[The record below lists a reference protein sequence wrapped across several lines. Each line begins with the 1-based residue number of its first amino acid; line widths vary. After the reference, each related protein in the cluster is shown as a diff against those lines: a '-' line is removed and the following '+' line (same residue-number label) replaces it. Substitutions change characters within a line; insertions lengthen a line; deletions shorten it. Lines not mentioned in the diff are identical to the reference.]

1 MSKNIKTQEAKLDLI
16 TKFLD
21 YANCADA
28 SYAMLQYVF
37 KGIIKY
43 KNDNGNE
50 LEKKVDTQRL
60 GDKHN
65 NQNSTYARAIQA
77 RFEQNKIVKI
87 EPKYCISLINTC
99 FDSKEITLDN
109 DISRVGLNDALSKR
123 TIDFVNRFKLLKHQ
137 PNTTSGFS
145 ATLFEDTKDN
155 NQKIIVIRGTE
166 PTSNFSVDILD
177 ADVDLALGKVP
188 YNQYLDMIKFY
199 SECVKE
205 FPNIIKD
212 KGLVIV
218 GHSLGGALAQLLTL
232 SLASVNSSANVKE
245 IYTFNSPGAKEL
257 KALNLNQIY
266 RIDGKIINSDNKE
279 QALFYQIRSYKY
291 QKSIEINLIGYDSN
305 LFQNI
310 KSYFHNKTN
319 LKEHYIFIKTN
330 IIYSKSTN
338 YFYDIFEV
346 DEVFINCVN
355 QLLTN
360 LNIKNILATSDNT
373 YHIETD
379 TDSDASNTKEV
390 IQDLGVDIDGKHY
403 IVNLGD
409 RFWDSHFLEPTI
421 IELNYILNLM
431 KNKEIDNLLEY
442 NINKDEELWTFIKYH
457 NNVLATARTR
467 YDDRILSY
475 FSIPKLSNDFSN
487 SLEYLQIHYLPK
499 EPKKPLFAANIQG
512 FSSTQLQALEEYKIK
527 KAKYDEKLKWY
538 ELYKVKYEREQQI
551 FNQKFKEYFSEI
563 IFYQNRLYS
572 HKKTQ
577 EKIILNAI
585 IQQINQKD
593 ITYFNL
599 YSVIEFLKENKAYY
613 KYIDLNEIQDLI
625 LNDLDNKLGYFYC
638 LYVCIN
644 LIVLREDKN
653 TYFTQATAINNLG
666 YNSTFTK
673 IFILDKEKLND
684 TYLDARKRLYK
695 SINTLKEKRNEKIK
709 DIQDYLNKEISLQDN
724 LNNQSFNTKENDVN
738 LILNEV
744 FNIEQFYDKNTNTIV
759 LKTNNIKIIFLDKVN
774 LQDLQDNSNNT
785 SFISMSNLIHIYD
798 NHCDIFAKDRS
809 VLDIKDI
816 EEKYQIDFKSL
827 DIKIFLN
834 STLLTGSNELPNNPF
849 YFGELDQ
856 DNTIKQDTPSYYFSP
871 KDESSGLGRLSI
883 FYKNDELCLLNYS
896 IIENSLNIKLECL
909 SKQSLEYKDLISNTL
924 KEQKT
929 TQVDKKQAIAKLH
942 ALLENQNLECIHGG
956 KVILKSNKGKT
967 FKDDGVPIMLESDL
981 LNSSIVACPNT
992 IAGVSVPCTKV
1003 VNVKGS
1009 LSQKKV
1015 NNEYVI
1021 LQELISACKTDKG
1034 FALKVSFTPTKF
1046 KFDHSFDPKEGL
1058 GEQSKNQIELKE
1070 PIIRL
1075 HYKSDRFQKDNLP
1088 IYNLLINNE
1097 KKEQNK
1103 ALNEFNI
1110 DLKDIEDIN
1119 ILNQF
1124 KQDFSKDY
1132 EFKEL
1137 NLSFD
1142 TNLIKLY
1149 FIIPKNIA
1157 KVYKSAYKE
1166 FENKD
1171 LGVGYFTQLHEYD
1184 KIIKNALEDNKE
1196 LNEYHFSFLAPA
1208 KMQNLKL
1215 QIAQGLDEILE
1226 DEDRKQELY
1235 VCKFVVVNGVSENNA
1250 QEIIPD
1256 NVIRIQTQDGSG
1268 EFIEIVFPS
1277 QLELNDKPLEDVSY
1291 TFVPALRGIKQFFKD
1306 TEYLKPRTLTKD
1318 EVLQIVDKLPKNVR
1332 DKRRRIVEN
1341 KEELDKLW
1349 KKLTKNSE
1357 EFENKVDKK
1366 YGQPIYMRKLDDQTI
1381 IQYKKTSKSG
1391 GETIEINSNK
1401 PRGNLKTIHIEN
1413 GIKNEI

>member
-1 MSKNIKTQEAKLDLI
+1 MDRELFI
-16 TKFLD
+16 TRLAFI
-21 YANCADA
+21 N
-28 SYAMLQYVF
+28 
-37 KGIIKY
+37 
-43 KNDNGNE
+43 ND
-50 LEKKVDTQRL
+50 
-60 GDKHN
+60 
-65 NQNSTYARAIQA
+65 
-77 RFEQNKIVKI
+77 
-87 EPKYCISLINTC
+87 
-99 FDSKEITLDN
+99 EID
-109 DISRVGLNDALSKR
+109 
-123 TIDFVNRFKLLKHQ
+123 TIDK
-137 PNTTSGFS
+137 
-145 ATLFEDTKDN
+145 
-155 NQKIIVIRGTE
+155 
-166 PTSNFSVDILD
+166 
-177 ADVDLALGKVP
+177 
-188 YNQYLDMIKFY
+188 
-199 SECVKE
+199 
-205 FPNIIKD
+205 
-212 KGLVIV
+212 
-218 GHSLGGALAQLLTL
+218 
-232 SLASVNSSANVKE
+232 NSSIA
-245 IYTFNSPGAKEL
+245 YL
-257 KALNLNQIY
+257 KALYQCENSIAINYNQ
-266 RIDGKIINSDNKE
+266 
-279 QALFYQIRSYKY
+279 
-291 QKSIEINLIGYDSN
+291 
-305 LFQNI
+305 
-310 KSYFHNKTN
+310 
-319 LKEHYIFIKTN
+319 
-330 IIYSKSTN
+330 
-338 YFYDIFEV
+338 
-346 DEVFINCVN
+346 
-355 QLLTN
+355 
-360 LNIKNILATSDNT
+360 
-373 YHIETD
+373 
-379 TDSDASNTKEV
+379 
-390 IQDLGVDIDGKHY
+390 
-403 IVNLGD
+403 
-409 RFWDSHFLEPTI
+409 
-421 IELNYILNLM
+421 
-431 KNKEIDNLLEY
+431 
-442 NINKDEELWTFIKYH
+442 EEL
-457 NNVLATARTR
+457 
-467 YDDRILSY
+467 
-475 FSIPKLSNDFSN
+475 
-487 SLEYLQIHYLPK
+487 
-499 EPKKPLFAANIQG
+499 
-512 FSSTQLQALEEYKIK
+512 
-527 KAKYDEKLKWY
+527 
-538 ELYKVKYEREQQI
+538 
-551 FNQKFKEYFSEI
+551 
-563 IFYQNRLYS
+563 
-572 HKKTQ
+572 
-577 EKIILNAI
+577 
-585 IQQINQKD
+585 
-593 ITYFNL
+593 
-599 YSVIEFLKENKAYY
+599 
-613 KYIDLNEIQDLI
+613 
-625 LNDLDNKLGYFYC
+625 
-638 LYVCIN
+638 
-644 LIVLREDKN
+644 
-653 TYFTQATAINNLG
+653 FTQATAINNLG

-673 IFILDKEKLND
+673 IFILDKENLND

-774 LQDLQDNSNNT
+774 LQDNSNNT

-1097 KKEQNK
+1097 KKEQDK

-1110 DLKDIEDIN
+1110 DLKDLKDIEDIN

-1250 QEIIPD
+1250 QEKITHLS
-1256 NVIRIQTQDGSG
+1256 NDGQNLLKN
-1268 EFIEIVFPS
+1268 IE
-1277 QLELNDKPLEDVSY
+1277 K
-1291 TFVPALRGIKQFFKD
+1291 LR
-1306 TEYLKPRTLTKD
+1306 LKPYNDQNGKEITSYVKGATIGYGHLIGQNEWDLYKNGITLQ
-1318 EVLQIVDKLPKNVR
+1318 EADKLFKSDLLPF
-1332 DKRRRIVEN
+1332 EN
-1341 KEELDKLW
+1341 AV
-1349 KKLTKNSE
+1349 KNSINSSLAQN
-1357 EFENKVDKK
+1357 EFDALVILCFNIGIDNFKNSSVAKIINGEKTGYKTLKEAWMAWNKSQNKVMQGLINRRNAE
-1366 YGQPIYMRKLDDQTI
+1366 YKLY
-1381 IQYKKTSKSG
+1381 IQG
-1391 GETIEINSNK
+1391 GYEK
-1401 PRGNLKTIHIEN
+1401 W
-1413 GIKNEI
+1413 

>member
-1 MSKNIKTQEAKLDLI
+1 MIGKD
-16 TKFLD
+16 FL
-21 YANCADA
+21 
-28 SYAMLQYVF
+28 
-37 KGIIKY
+37 
-43 KNDNGNE
+43 
-50 LEKKVDTQRL
+50 
-60 GDKHN
+60 
-65 NQNSTYARAIQA
+65 
-77 RFEQNKIVKI
+77 
-87 EPKYCISLINTC
+87 
-99 FDSKEITLDN
+99 
-109 DISRVGLNDALSKR
+109 
-123 TIDFVNRFKLLKHQ
+123 
-137 PNTTSGFS
+137 
-145 ATLFEDTKDN
+145 
-155 NQKIIVIRGTE
+155 
-166 PTSNFSVDILD
+166 
-177 ADVDLALGKVP
+177 
-188 YNQYLDMIKFY
+188 Y
-199 SECVKE
+199 S
-205 FPNIIKD
+205 IHKD
-212 KGLVIV
+212 K
-218 GHSLGGALAQLLTL
+218 
-232 SLASVNSSANVKE
+232 
-245 IYTFNSPGAKEL
+245 
-257 KALNLNQIY
+257 
-266 RIDGKIINSDNKE
+266 
-279 QALFYQIRSYKY
+279 
-291 QKSIEINLIGYDSN
+291 KSIYLFCENKSIIDCQSIYD
-305 LFQNI
+305 
-310 KSYFHNKTN
+310 
-319 LKEHYIFIKTN
+319 
-330 IIYSKSTN
+330 
-338 YFYDIFEV
+338 
-346 DEVFINCVN
+346 
-355 QLLTN
+355 
-360 LNIKNILATSDNT
+360 
-373 YHIETD
+373 
-379 TDSDASNTKEV
+379 
-390 IQDLGVDIDGKHY
+390 
-403 IVNLGD
+403 
-409 RFWDSHFLEPTI
+409 
-421 IELNYILNLM
+421 
-431 KNKEIDNLLEY
+431 
-442 NINKDEELWTFIKYH
+442 
-457 NNVLATARTR
+457 
-467 YDDRILSY
+467 
-475 FSIPKLSNDFSN
+475 
-487 SLEYLQIHYLPK
+487 
-499 EPKKPLFAANIQG
+499 
-512 FSSTQLQALEEYKIK
+512 
-527 KAKYDEKLKWY
+527 
-538 ELYKVKYEREQQI
+538 ELYKLEATTDFTFEELQ
-551 FNQKFKEYFSEI
+551 N
-563 IFYQNRLYS
+563 YQ
-572 HKKTQ
+572 
-577 EKIILNAI
+577 
-585 IQQINQKD
+585 
-593 ITYFNL
+593 
-599 YSVIEFLKENKAYY
+599 AY
-613 KYIDLNEIQDLI
+613 
-625 LNDLDNKLGYFYC
+625 
-638 LYVCIN
+638 
-644 LIVLREDKN
+644 
-653 TYFTQATAINNLG
+653 
-666 YNSTFTK
+666 
-673 IFILDKEKLND
+673 
-684 TYLDARKRLYK
+684 
-695 SINTLKEKRNEKIK
+695 
-709 DIQDYLNKEISLQDN
+709 
-724 LNNQSFNTKENDVN
+724 
-738 LILNEV
+738 
-744 FNIEQFYDKNTNTIV
+744 
-759 LKTNNIKIIFLDKVN
+759 
-774 LQDLQDNSNNT
+774 
-785 SFISMSNLIHIYD
+785 
-798 NHCDIFAKDRS
+798 
-809 VLDIKDI
+809 
-816 EEKYQIDFKSL
+816 
-827 DIKIFLN
+827 IFLN

-896 IIENSLNIKLECL
+896 ILENSLNIKLECL

-1166 FENKD
+1166 FKNKD
-1171 LGVGYFTQLHEYD
+1171 LGAGYFTQLHEYD

-1196 LNEYHFSFLAPA
+1196 LNEYHFSFLTPA

-1235 VCKFVVVNGVSENNA
+1235 VCKFVVVNGVSENNT

-1291 TFVPALRGIKQFFKD
+1291 TFVPALKFFKD

>member
-1 MSKNIKTQEAKLDLI
+1 MIGRD
-16 TKFLD
+16 FL
-21 YANCADA
+21 
-28 SYAMLQYVF
+28 
-37 KGIIKY
+37 
-43 KNDNGNE
+43 
-50 LEKKVDTQRL
+50 
-60 GDKHN
+60 
-65 NQNSTYARAIQA
+65 
-77 RFEQNKIVKI
+77 
-87 EPKYCISLINTC
+87 
-99 FDSKEITLDN
+99 
-109 DISRVGLNDALSKR
+109 
-123 TIDFVNRFKLLKHQ
+123 
-137 PNTTSGFS
+137 
-145 ATLFEDTKDN
+145 
-155 NQKIIVIRGTE
+155 
-166 PTSNFSVDILD
+166 
-177 ADVDLALGKVP
+177 
-188 YNQYLDMIKFY
+188 Y
-199 SECVKE
+199 S
-205 FPNIIKD
+205 IHKD
-212 KGLVIV
+212 K
-218 GHSLGGALAQLLTL
+218 
-232 SLASVNSSANVKE
+232 
-245 IYTFNSPGAKEL
+245 
-257 KALNLNQIY
+257 
-266 RIDGKIINSDNKE
+266 
-279 QALFYQIRSYKY
+279 
-291 QKSIEINLIGYDSN
+291 KSIYLFCENKSIIDCQSIYD
-305 LFQNI
+305 
-310 KSYFHNKTN
+310 
-319 LKEHYIFIKTN
+319 
-330 IIYSKSTN
+330 
-338 YFYDIFEV
+338 
-346 DEVFINCVN
+346 
-355 QLLTN
+355 
-360 LNIKNILATSDNT
+360 
-373 YHIETD
+373 
-379 TDSDASNTKEV
+379 
-390 IQDLGVDIDGKHY
+390 
-403 IVNLGD
+403 
-409 RFWDSHFLEPTI
+409 
-421 IELNYILNLM
+421 
-431 KNKEIDNLLEY
+431 
-442 NINKDEELWTFIKYH
+442 
-457 NNVLATARTR
+457 
-467 YDDRILSY
+467 
-475 FSIPKLSNDFSN
+475 
-487 SLEYLQIHYLPK
+487 
-499 EPKKPLFAANIQG
+499 
-512 FSSTQLQALEEYKIK
+512 
-527 KAKYDEKLKWY
+527 
-538 ELYKVKYEREQQI
+538 ELYKLEATTDFTFEELQ
-551 FNQKFKEYFSEI
+551 N
-563 IFYQNRLYS
+563 YQ
-572 HKKTQ
+572 
-577 EKIILNAI
+577 
-585 IQQINQKD
+585 
-593 ITYFNL
+593 
-599 YSVIEFLKENKAYY
+599 AY
-613 KYIDLNEIQDLI
+613 
-625 LNDLDNKLGYFYC
+625 
-638 LYVCIN
+638 
-644 LIVLREDKN
+644 
-653 TYFTQATAINNLG
+653 
-666 YNSTFTK
+666 
-673 IFILDKEKLND
+673 
-684 TYLDARKRLYK
+684 
-695 SINTLKEKRNEKIK
+695 
-709 DIQDYLNKEISLQDN
+709 
-724 LNNQSFNTKENDVN
+724 
-738 LILNEV
+738 
-744 FNIEQFYDKNTNTIV
+744 
-759 LKTNNIKIIFLDKVN
+759 
-774 LQDLQDNSNNT
+774 
-785 SFISMSNLIHIYD
+785 
-798 NHCDIFAKDRS
+798 
-809 VLDIKDI
+809 
-816 EEKYQIDFKSL
+816 
-827 DIKIFLN
+827 IFLN
-834 STLLTGSNELPNNPF
+834 STILTGSNELPNNPF

-871 KDESSGLGRLSI
+871 KDESSGKGRLSI

-1021 LQELISACKTDKG
+1021 LQELILACKTDKG
-1034 FALKVSFTPTKF
+1034 FALKISFTPTKF

-1110 DLKDIEDIN
+1110 DLKDLKDIEDIN

-1166 FENKD
+1166 FKNKD
-1171 LGVGYFTQLHEYD
+1171 LGAGYFTQLHEYD

-1235 VCKFVVVNGVSENNA
+1235 VCKFVVVNGVSENNT

-1291 TFVPALRGIKQFFKD
+1291 TFVPALKFFKD

>member
-1 MSKNIKTQEAKLDLI
+1 MIGKD
-16 TKFLD
+16 FL
-21 YANCADA
+21 
-28 SYAMLQYVF
+28 
-37 KGIIKY
+37 
-43 KNDNGNE
+43 
-50 LEKKVDTQRL
+50 
-60 GDKHN
+60 
-65 NQNSTYARAIQA
+65 
-77 RFEQNKIVKI
+77 
-87 EPKYCISLINTC
+87 
-99 FDSKEITLDN
+99 
-109 DISRVGLNDALSKR
+109 
-123 TIDFVNRFKLLKHQ
+123 
-137 PNTTSGFS
+137 
-145 ATLFEDTKDN
+145 
-155 NQKIIVIRGTE
+155 
-166 PTSNFSVDILD
+166 
-177 ADVDLALGKVP
+177 
-188 YNQYLDMIKFY
+188 Y
-199 SECVKE
+199 S
-205 FPNIIKD
+205 IHKD
-212 KGLVIV
+212 K
-218 GHSLGGALAQLLTL
+218 
-232 SLASVNSSANVKE
+232 
-245 IYTFNSPGAKEL
+245 
-257 KALNLNQIY
+257 
-266 RIDGKIINSDNKE
+266 
-279 QALFYQIRSYKY
+279 
-291 QKSIEINLIGYDSN
+291 KSIYLFCENKSIIDCQSIYD
-305 LFQNI
+305 
-310 KSYFHNKTN
+310 
-319 LKEHYIFIKTN
+319 
-330 IIYSKSTN
+330 
-338 YFYDIFEV
+338 
-346 DEVFINCVN
+346 
-355 QLLTN
+355 
-360 LNIKNILATSDNT
+360 
-373 YHIETD
+373 
-379 TDSDASNTKEV
+379 
-390 IQDLGVDIDGKHY
+390 
-403 IVNLGD
+403 
-409 RFWDSHFLEPTI
+409 
-421 IELNYILNLM
+421 
-431 KNKEIDNLLEY
+431 
-442 NINKDEELWTFIKYH
+442 
-457 NNVLATARTR
+457 
-467 YDDRILSY
+467 
-475 FSIPKLSNDFSN
+475 
-487 SLEYLQIHYLPK
+487 
-499 EPKKPLFAANIQG
+499 
-512 FSSTQLQALEEYKIK
+512 
-527 KAKYDEKLKWY
+527 
-538 ELYKVKYEREQQI
+538 ELYKLEATTDFTFEELQ
-551 FNQKFKEYFSEI
+551 N
-563 IFYQNRLYS
+563 YQ
-572 HKKTQ
+572 
-577 EKIILNAI
+577 
-585 IQQINQKD
+585 
-593 ITYFNL
+593 
-599 YSVIEFLKENKAYY
+599 AY
-613 KYIDLNEIQDLI
+613 
-625 LNDLDNKLGYFYC
+625 
-638 LYVCIN
+638 
-644 LIVLREDKN
+644 
-653 TYFTQATAINNLG
+653 
-666 YNSTFTK
+666 
-673 IFILDKEKLND
+673 
-684 TYLDARKRLYK
+684 
-695 SINTLKEKRNEKIK
+695 
-709 DIQDYLNKEISLQDN
+709 
-724 LNNQSFNTKENDVN
+724 
-738 LILNEV
+738 
-744 FNIEQFYDKNTNTIV
+744 
-759 LKTNNIKIIFLDKVN
+759 
-774 LQDLQDNSNNT
+774 
-785 SFISMSNLIHIYD
+785 
-798 NHCDIFAKDRS
+798 
-809 VLDIKDI
+809 
-816 EEKYQIDFKSL
+816 
-827 DIKIFLN
+827 IFLN

-1097 KKEQNK
+1097 KKEQDK

-1110 DLKDIEDIN
+1110 DLKDLKDIEDIN

-1196 LNEYHFSFLAPA
+1196 LNEYHLTFLAPA

-1235 VCKFVVVNGVSENNA
+1235 VCKFVVVNGVSENKIKAKNKDVNINNGTKYTNTTKSNNISSSENNA

-1291 TFVPALRGIKQFFKD
+1291 TFVPALRGLYSMFKI
-1306 TEYLKPRTLTKD
+1306 TSRLNSGLTRQEVVKIIEKLQKGSSGNIRLLKNK
-1318 EVLQIVDKLPKNVR
+1318 KN
-1332 DKRRRIVEN
+1332 
-1341 KEELDKLW
+1341 
-1349 KKLTKNSE
+1349 
-1357 EFENKVDKK
+1357 
-1366 YGQPIYMRKLDDQTI
+1366 
-1381 IQYKKTSKSG
+1381 
-1391 GETIEINSNK
+1391 
-1401 PRGNLKTIHIEN
+1401 
-1413 GIKNEI
+1413 

>member
-1 MSKNIKTQEAKLDLI
+1 MIGKD
-16 TKFLD
+16 FL
-21 YANCADA
+21 
-28 SYAMLQYVF
+28 
-37 KGIIKY
+37 
-43 KNDNGNE
+43 
-50 LEKKVDTQRL
+50 
-60 GDKHN
+60 
-65 NQNSTYARAIQA
+65 
-77 RFEQNKIVKI
+77 
-87 EPKYCISLINTC
+87 
-99 FDSKEITLDN
+99 
-109 DISRVGLNDALSKR
+109 
-123 TIDFVNRFKLLKHQ
+123 
-137 PNTTSGFS
+137 
-145 ATLFEDTKDN
+145 
-155 NQKIIVIRGTE
+155 
-166 PTSNFSVDILD
+166 
-177 ADVDLALGKVP
+177 
-188 YNQYLDMIKFY
+188 Y
-199 SECVKE
+199 S
-205 FPNIIKD
+205 IHKD
-212 KGLVIV
+212 K
-218 GHSLGGALAQLLTL
+218 
-232 SLASVNSSANVKE
+232 
-245 IYTFNSPGAKEL
+245 
-257 KALNLNQIY
+257 
-266 RIDGKIINSDNKE
+266 
-279 QALFYQIRSYKY
+279 
-291 QKSIEINLIGYDSN
+291 KSIYLFCENKSIIDCQSIYD
-305 LFQNI
+305 
-310 KSYFHNKTN
+310 
-319 LKEHYIFIKTN
+319 
-330 IIYSKSTN
+330 
-338 YFYDIFEV
+338 
-346 DEVFINCVN
+346 
-355 QLLTN
+355 
-360 LNIKNILATSDNT
+360 
-373 YHIETD
+373 
-379 TDSDASNTKEV
+379 
-390 IQDLGVDIDGKHY
+390 
-403 IVNLGD
+403 
-409 RFWDSHFLEPTI
+409 
-421 IELNYILNLM
+421 
-431 KNKEIDNLLEY
+431 
-442 NINKDEELWTFIKYH
+442 
-457 NNVLATARTR
+457 
-467 YDDRILSY
+467 
-475 FSIPKLSNDFSN
+475 
-487 SLEYLQIHYLPK
+487 
-499 EPKKPLFAANIQG
+499 
-512 FSSTQLQALEEYKIK
+512 
-527 KAKYDEKLKWY
+527 
-538 ELYKVKYEREQQI
+538 ELYKLEATTDFTFEELQ
-551 FNQKFKEYFSEI
+551 N
-563 IFYQNRLYS
+563 YQ
-572 HKKTQ
+572 
-577 EKIILNAI
+577 
-585 IQQINQKD
+585 
-593 ITYFNL
+593 
-599 YSVIEFLKENKAYY
+599 AY
-613 KYIDLNEIQDLI
+613 
-625 LNDLDNKLGYFYC
+625 
-638 LYVCIN
+638 
-644 LIVLREDKN
+644 
-653 TYFTQATAINNLG
+653 
-666 YNSTFTK
+666 
-673 IFILDKEKLND
+673 
-684 TYLDARKRLYK
+684 
-695 SINTLKEKRNEKIK
+695 
-709 DIQDYLNKEISLQDN
+709 
-724 LNNQSFNTKENDVN
+724 
-738 LILNEV
+738 
-744 FNIEQFYDKNTNTIV
+744 
-759 LKTNNIKIIFLDKVN
+759 
-774 LQDLQDNSNNT
+774 
-785 SFISMSNLIHIYD
+785 
-798 NHCDIFAKDRS
+798 
-809 VLDIKDI
+809 
-816 EEKYQIDFKSL
+816 
-827 DIKIFLN
+827 IFLN

-856 DNTIKQDTPSYYFSP
+856 DNAIKQDTPSYYFSP
-871 KDESSGLGRLSI
+871 KDEGSGLGRLSI

-909 SKQSLEYKDLISNTL
+909 RKQSLEYKDLISNTL

-1046 KFDHSFDPKEGL
+1046 KFDHSFDPEEGL

-1110 DLKDIEDIN
+1110 DLKDLKDIEDIN

-1166 FENKD
+1166 FKNKD

-1235 VCKFVVVNGVSENNA
+1235 VCKFVVVNGVSENNT

>member
-1 MSKNIKTQEAKLDLI
+1 
-16 TKFLD
+16 
-21 YANCADA
+21 
-28 SYAMLQYVF
+28 
-37 KGIIKY
+37 
-43 KNDNGNE
+43 
-50 LEKKVDTQRL
+50 
-60 GDKHN
+60 
-65 NQNSTYARAIQA
+65 
-77 RFEQNKIVKI
+77 
-87 EPKYCISLINTC
+87 
-99 FDSKEITLDN
+99 
-109 DISRVGLNDALSKR
+109 
-123 TIDFVNRFKLLKHQ
+123 
-137 PNTTSGFS
+137 
-145 ATLFEDTKDN
+145 
-155 NQKIIVIRGTE
+155 
-166 PTSNFSVDILD
+166 
-177 ADVDLALGKVP
+177 
-188 YNQYLDMIKFY
+188 
-199 SECVKE
+199 
-205 FPNIIKD
+205 
-212 KGLVIV
+212 
-218 GHSLGGALAQLLTL
+218 
-232 SLASVNSSANVKE
+232 
-245 IYTFNSPGAKEL
+245 
-257 KALNLNQIY
+257 
-266 RIDGKIINSDNKE
+266 
-279 QALFYQIRSYKY
+279 
-291 QKSIEINLIGYDSN
+291 
-305 LFQNI
+305 
-310 KSYFHNKTN
+310 
-319 LKEHYIFIKTN
+319 
-330 IIYSKSTN
+330 
-338 YFYDIFEV
+338 
-346 DEVFINCVN
+346 
-355 QLLTN
+355 
-360 LNIKNILATSDNT
+360 
-373 YHIETD
+373 
-379 TDSDASNTKEV
+379 
-390 IQDLGVDIDGKHY
+390 
-403 IVNLGD
+403 
-409 RFWDSHFLEPTI
+409 
-421 IELNYILNLM
+421 
-431 KNKEIDNLLEY
+431 
-442 NINKDEELWTFIKYH
+442 
-457 NNVLATARTR
+457 
-467 YDDRILSY
+467 
-475 FSIPKLSNDFSN
+475 
-487 SLEYLQIHYLPK
+487 
-499 EPKKPLFAANIQG
+499 
-512 FSSTQLQALEEYKIK
+512 
-527 KAKYDEKLKWY
+527 
-538 ELYKVKYEREQQI
+538 
-551 FNQKFKEYFSEI
+551 
-563 IFYQNRLYS
+563 
-572 HKKTQ
+572 
-577 EKIILNAI
+577 
-585 IQQINQKD
+585 
-593 ITYFNL
+593 
-599 YSVIEFLKENKAYY
+599 
-613 KYIDLNEIQDLI
+613 
-625 LNDLDNKLGYFYC
+625 
-638 LYVCIN
+638 
-644 LIVLREDKN
+644 
-653 TYFTQATAINNLG
+653 
-666 YNSTFTK
+666 
-673 IFILDKEKLND
+673 
-684 TYLDARKRLYK
+684 
-695 SINTLKEKRNEKIK
+695 
-709 DIQDYLNKEISLQDN
+709 
-724 LNNQSFNTKENDVN
+724 VN

-774 LQDLQDNSNNT
+774 LQDNSNNT

-1097 KKEQNK
+1097 KKEQDK

-1110 DLKDIEDIN
+1110 DLKDLKDIEDIN

-1250 QEIIPD
+1250 QEKITHLS
-1256 NVIRIQTQDGSG
+1256 NDGQNLLKN
-1268 EFIEIVFPS
+1268 IE
-1277 QLELNDKPLEDVSY
+1277 K
-1291 TFVPALRGIKQFFKD
+1291 LR
-1306 TEYLKPRTLTKD
+1306 LKPYNDQNGKEITSYVKGATIGYGHLIGQNEWDLYKNGITLQ
-1318 EVLQIVDKLPKNVR
+1318 EADKLFKSDLLPF
-1332 DKRRRIVEN
+1332 EN
-1341 KEELDKLW
+1341 AV
-1349 KKLTKNSE
+1349 KNSINSSLAQN
-1357 EFENKVDKK
+1357 EFDALVILCFNIGIDNFKNSSVAKIINGEKTGYKTLKEAWMAWNKSQNKVMQGLINRRNAE
-1366 YGQPIYMRKLDDQTI
+1366 YKLY
-1381 IQYKKTSKSG
+1381 IQG
-1391 GETIEINSNK
+1391 GYEK
-1401 PRGNLKTIHIEN
+1401 W
-1413 GIKNEI
+1413 

>member
-1 MSKNIKTQEAKLDLI
+1 
-16 TKFLD
+16 
-21 YANCADA
+21 
-28 SYAMLQYVF
+28 
-37 KGIIKY
+37 
-43 KNDNGNE
+43 
-50 LEKKVDTQRL
+50 
-60 GDKHN
+60 
-65 NQNSTYARAIQA
+65 
-77 RFEQNKIVKI
+77 
-87 EPKYCISLINTC
+87 
-99 FDSKEITLDN
+99 
-109 DISRVGLNDALSKR
+109 
-123 TIDFVNRFKLLKHQ
+123 
-137 PNTTSGFS
+137 
-145 ATLFEDTKDN
+145 
-155 NQKIIVIRGTE
+155 
-166 PTSNFSVDILD
+166 
-177 ADVDLALGKVP
+177 
-188 YNQYLDMIKFY
+188 
-199 SECVKE
+199 
-205 FPNIIKD
+205 
-212 KGLVIV
+212 
-218 GHSLGGALAQLLTL
+218 
-232 SLASVNSSANVKE
+232 
-245 IYTFNSPGAKEL
+245 
-257 KALNLNQIY
+257 
-266 RIDGKIINSDNKE
+266 
-279 QALFYQIRSYKY
+279 
-291 QKSIEINLIGYDSN
+291 
-305 LFQNI
+305 
-310 KSYFHNKTN
+310 
-319 LKEHYIFIKTN
+319 
-330 IIYSKSTN
+330 
-338 YFYDIFEV
+338 
-346 DEVFINCVN
+346 
-355 QLLTN
+355 
-360 LNIKNILATSDNT
+360 
-373 YHIETD
+373 
-379 TDSDASNTKEV
+379 
-390 IQDLGVDIDGKHY
+390 
-403 IVNLGD
+403 
-409 RFWDSHFLEPTI
+409 
-421 IELNYILNLM
+421 
-431 KNKEIDNLLEY
+431 
-442 NINKDEELWTFIKYH
+442 
-457 NNVLATARTR
+457 
-467 YDDRILSY
+467 
-475 FSIPKLSNDFSN
+475 
-487 SLEYLQIHYLPK
+487 
-499 EPKKPLFAANIQG
+499 
-512 FSSTQLQALEEYKIK
+512 
-527 KAKYDEKLKWY
+527 
-538 ELYKVKYEREQQI
+538 
-551 FNQKFKEYFSEI
+551 
-563 IFYQNRLYS
+563 
-572 HKKTQ
+572 
-577 EKIILNAI
+577 
-585 IQQINQKD
+585 
-593 ITYFNL
+593 
-599 YSVIEFLKENKAYY
+599 
-613 KYIDLNEIQDLI
+613 
-625 LNDLDNKLGYFYC
+625 
-638 LYVCIN
+638 
-644 LIVLREDKN
+644 
-653 TYFTQATAINNLG
+653 
-666 YNSTFTK
+666 
-673 IFILDKEKLND
+673 
-684 TYLDARKRLYK
+684 
-695 SINTLKEKRNEKIK
+695 
-709 DIQDYLNKEISLQDN
+709 DN

-774 LQDLQDNSNNT
+774 LQDNSNNT

-1097 KKEQNK
+1097 KKEQDK

-1110 DLKDIEDIN
+1110 DLKDLKDIEDIN

-1250 QEIIPD
+1250 QEKITHLS
-1256 NVIRIQTQDGSG
+1256 NDGQNLLKN
-1268 EFIEIVFPS
+1268 IE
-1277 QLELNDKPLEDVSY
+1277 K
-1291 TFVPALRGIKQFFKD
+1291 LR
-1306 TEYLKPRTLTKD
+1306 LKPYNDQNGKEITSYVKGATIGYGHLIGQNEWDLYKNGITLQ
-1318 EVLQIVDKLPKNVR
+1318 EADKLFKSDLLPF
-1332 DKRRRIVEN
+1332 EN
-1341 KEELDKLW
+1341 AV
-1349 KKLTKNSE
+1349 KNSINSSLAQN
-1357 EFENKVDKK
+1357 EFDALVILCFNIGIDNFKNSSVAKIINGEKTGYKTLKEAWMAWNKSQNKVMQGLINRRNAE
-1366 YGQPIYMRKLDDQTI
+1366 YKLY
-1381 IQYKKTSKSG
+1381 IQG
-1391 GETIEINSNK
+1391 GYEK
-1401 PRGNLKTIHIEN
+1401 W
-1413 GIKNEI
+1413 

>member
-1 MSKNIKTQEAKLDLI
+1 
-16 TKFLD
+16 
-21 YANCADA
+21 
-28 SYAMLQYVF
+28 
-37 KGIIKY
+37 
-43 KNDNGNE
+43 
-50 LEKKVDTQRL
+50 
-60 GDKHN
+60 
-65 NQNSTYARAIQA
+65 
-77 RFEQNKIVKI
+77 
-87 EPKYCISLINTC
+87 
-99 FDSKEITLDN
+99 EID
-109 DISRVGLNDALSKR
+109 
-123 TIDFVNRFKLLKHQ
+123 TIDK
-137 PNTTSGFS
+137 
-145 ATLFEDTKDN
+145 
-155 NQKIIVIRGTE
+155 
-166 PTSNFSVDILD
+166 
-177 ADVDLALGKVP
+177 
-188 YNQYLDMIKFY
+188 
-199 SECVKE
+199 
-205 FPNIIKD
+205 
-212 KGLVIV
+212 
-218 GHSLGGALAQLLTL
+218 
-232 SLASVNSSANVKE
+232 NSSIA
-245 IYTFNSPGAKEL
+245 YL
-257 KALNLNQIY
+257 KALYQCENSIAINYNQ
-266 RIDGKIINSDNKE
+266 
-279 QALFYQIRSYKY
+279 
-291 QKSIEINLIGYDSN
+291 
-305 LFQNI
+305 
-310 KSYFHNKTN
+310 
-319 LKEHYIFIKTN
+319 
-330 IIYSKSTN
+330 
-338 YFYDIFEV
+338 
-346 DEVFINCVN
+346 
-355 QLLTN
+355 
-360 LNIKNILATSDNT
+360 
-373 YHIETD
+373 
-379 TDSDASNTKEV
+379 
-390 IQDLGVDIDGKHY
+390 
-403 IVNLGD
+403 
-409 RFWDSHFLEPTI
+409 
-421 IELNYILNLM
+421 
-431 KNKEIDNLLEY
+431 
-442 NINKDEELWTFIKYH
+442 EEL
-457 NNVLATARTR
+457 
-467 YDDRILSY
+467 
-475 FSIPKLSNDFSN
+475 
-487 SLEYLQIHYLPK
+487 
-499 EPKKPLFAANIQG
+499 
-512 FSSTQLQALEEYKIK
+512 
-527 KAKYDEKLKWY
+527 
-538 ELYKVKYEREQQI
+538 
-551 FNQKFKEYFSEI
+551 
-563 IFYQNRLYS
+563 
-572 HKKTQ
+572 
-577 EKIILNAI
+577 
-585 IQQINQKD
+585 
-593 ITYFNL
+593 
-599 YSVIEFLKENKAYY
+599 
-613 KYIDLNEIQDLI
+613 
-625 LNDLDNKLGYFYC
+625 
-638 LYVCIN
+638 
-644 LIVLREDKN
+644 
-653 TYFTQATAINNLG
+653 FTQATAINNLG

-1097 KKEQNK
+1097 KKEQDK

-1110 DLKDIEDIN
+1110 DLKDLKDIEDIN

-1171 LGVGYFTQLHEYD
+1171 LGAGYFTQLHEYD

-1235 VCKFVVVNGVSENNA
+1235 VCKFVVVNGVSENKIKAKNKDVNINNGTKYTNTTKSNNISSSENNA

-1256 NVIRIQTQDGSG
+1256 NVIRIQTQDGGG
-1268 EFIEIVFPS
+1268 EFIEIVFDDLEEWRNKSSGAIKPLFTPLEGIVEDIS
-1277 QLELNDKPLEDVSY
+1277 NSLENVSIIGDALAMLGAVKNPKNAKNIIKKKSKYATKKEVIEVLKNKYNLKTSKELNKMGYKQFIENNNVYIVKDNKQIKEIWEDI
-1291 TFVPALRGIKQFFKD
+1291 TKDTTILPDAGNGIK
-1306 TEYLKPRTLTKD
+1306 
-1318 EVLQIVDKLPKNVR
+1318 
-1332 DKRRRIVEN
+1332 
-1341 KEELDKLW
+1341 
-1349 KKLTKNSE
+1349 
-1357 EFENKVDKK
+1357 
-1366 YGQPIYMRKLDDQTI
+1366 MRKLDDGTI
-1381 IQYKKTSKSG
+1381 IRLRKTSDSG
-1391 GETIEINSNK
+1391 GSAIDIGNK
-1401 PRGNLKTIHIEN
+1401 KPNNVIHNKAKED
-1413 GIKNEI
+1413 GDW

>member
-1 MSKNIKTQEAKLDLI
+1 MDRELFI
-16 TKFLD
+16 TRLAFI
-21 YANCADA
+21 N
-28 SYAMLQYVF
+28 
-37 KGIIKY
+37 
-43 KNDNGNE
+43 ND
-50 LEKKVDTQRL
+50 
-60 GDKHN
+60 
-65 NQNSTYARAIQA
+65 
-77 RFEQNKIVKI
+77 
-87 EPKYCISLINTC
+87 
-99 FDSKEITLDN
+99 EID
-109 DISRVGLNDALSKR
+109 
-123 TIDFVNRFKLLKHQ
+123 TIDK
-137 PNTTSGFS
+137 
-145 ATLFEDTKDN
+145 
-155 NQKIIVIRGTE
+155 
-166 PTSNFSVDILD
+166 
-177 ADVDLALGKVP
+177 
-188 YNQYLDMIKFY
+188 
-199 SECVKE
+199 
-205 FPNIIKD
+205 
-212 KGLVIV
+212 
-218 GHSLGGALAQLLTL
+218 
-232 SLASVNSSANVKE
+232 NSSIA
-245 IYTFNSPGAKEL
+245 YL
-257 KALNLNQIY
+257 KALYQCENSIAINYNQ
-266 RIDGKIINSDNKE
+266 E
-279 QALFYQIRSYKY
+279 
-291 QKSIEINLIGYDSN
+291 
-305 LFQNI
+305 
-310 KSYFHNKTN
+310 
-319 LKEHYIFIKTN
+319 
-330 IIYSKSTN
+330 
-338 YFYDIFEV
+338 
-346 DEVFINCVN
+346 
-355 QLLTN
+355 
-360 LNIKNILATSDNT
+360 
-373 YHIETD
+373 
-379 TDSDASNTKEV
+379 
-390 IQDLGVDIDGKHY
+390 DL
-403 IVNLGD
+403 
-409 RFWDSHFLEPTI
+409 
-421 IELNYILNLM
+421 
-431 KNKEIDNLLEY
+431 
-442 NINKDEELWTFIKYH
+442 
-457 NNVLATARTR
+457 
-467 YDDRILSY
+467 
-475 FSIPKLSNDFSN
+475 
-487 SLEYLQIHYLPK
+487 
-499 EPKKPLFAANIQG
+499 
-512 FSSTQLQALEEYKIK
+512 
-527 KAKYDEKLKWY
+527 
-538 ELYKVKYEREQQI
+538 
-551 FNQKFKEYFSEI
+551 
-563 IFYQNRLYS
+563 
-572 HKKTQ
+572 
-577 EKIILNAI
+577 
-585 IQQINQKD
+585 
-593 ITYFNL
+593 
-599 YSVIEFLKENKAYY
+599 
-613 KYIDLNEIQDLI
+613 
-625 LNDLDNKLGYFYC
+625 
-638 LYVCIN
+638 
-644 LIVLREDKN
+644 
-653 TYFTQATAINNLG
+653 FTQATAINNLG

-709 DIQDYLNKEISLQDN
+709 DIQAYLNKEISLQDN

-759 LKTNNIKIIFLDKVN
+759 LKTNNIKIVFLDKVN

-827 DIKIFLN
+827 DTKIFLN

-856 DNTIKQDTPSYYFSP
+856 DNAIKQDTPSYYFSP
-871 KDESSGLGRLSI
+871 KDESSGLGKLSI

-981 LNSSIVACPNT
+981 LNSSIVACLNT

-1046 KFDHSFDPKEGL
+1046 KFDYSFDPKEGL

-1103 ALNEFNI
+1103 ALSELNI
-1110 DLKDIEDIN
+1110 DQKDLKDIKNVN

-1171 LGVGYFTQLHEYD
+1171 LGAGYFTQLHEYD

-1196 LNEYHFSFLAPA
+1196 LNEYHFSFLTPA

-1250 QEIIPD
+1250 QEKITHLS
-1256 NVIRIQTQDGSG
+1256 NDGQNLLKN
-1268 EFIEIVFPS
+1268 IE
-1277 QLELNDKPLEDVSY
+1277 K
-1291 TFVPALRGIKQFFKD
+1291 LR
-1306 TEYLKPRTLTKD
+1306 LKPYNDQNGKEITSYVKGATIGYGHLIGQNEWDLYKNGITLQ
-1318 EVLQIVDKLPKNVR
+1318 EADKLFKSDLLPF
-1332 DKRRRIVEN
+1332 EN
-1341 KEELDKLW
+1341 AV
-1349 KKLTKNSE
+1349 KNSINSSLAQN
-1357 EFENKVDKK
+1357 EFDALVILCFNIGIDNFKNSSVAKIINGEKTGYKTLKEAWMAWNKSQNKVMQGLINRRNAE
-1366 YGQPIYMRKLDDQTI
+1366 YKLY
-1381 IQYKKTSKSG
+1381 IQG
-1391 GETIEINSNK
+1391 GYEK
-1401 PRGNLKTIHIEN
+1401 W
-1413 GIKNEI
+1413 

>member
-1 MSKNIKTQEAKLDLI
+1 
-16 TKFLD
+16 
-21 YANCADA
+21 
-28 SYAMLQYVF
+28 
-37 KGIIKY
+37 
-43 KNDNGNE
+43 
-50 LEKKVDTQRL
+50 
-60 GDKHN
+60 
-65 NQNSTYARAIQA
+65 
-77 RFEQNKIVKI
+77 
-87 EPKYCISLINTC
+87 
-99 FDSKEITLDN
+99 
-109 DISRVGLNDALSKR
+109 
-123 TIDFVNRFKLLKHQ
+123 
-137 PNTTSGFS
+137 
-145 ATLFEDTKDN
+145 
-155 NQKIIVIRGTE
+155 
-166 PTSNFSVDILD
+166 
-177 ADVDLALGKVP
+177 
-188 YNQYLDMIKFY
+188 
-199 SECVKE
+199 
-205 FPNIIKD
+205 
-212 KGLVIV
+212 
-218 GHSLGGALAQLLTL
+218 
-232 SLASVNSSANVKE
+232 
-245 IYTFNSPGAKEL
+245 
-257 KALNLNQIY
+257 
-266 RIDGKIINSDNKE
+266 
-279 QALFYQIRSYKY
+279 
-291 QKSIEINLIGYDSN
+291 
-305 LFQNI
+305 
-310 KSYFHNKTN
+310 
-319 LKEHYIFIKTN
+319 
-330 IIYSKSTN
+330 
-338 YFYDIFEV
+338 
-346 DEVFINCVN
+346 
-355 QLLTN
+355 
-360 LNIKNILATSDNT
+360 
-373 YHIETD
+373 
-379 TDSDASNTKEV
+379 
-390 IQDLGVDIDGKHY
+390 
-403 IVNLGD
+403 
-409 RFWDSHFLEPTI
+409 
-421 IELNYILNLM
+421 
-431 KNKEIDNLLEY
+431 
-442 NINKDEELWTFIKYH
+442 
-457 NNVLATARTR
+457 
-467 YDDRILSY
+467 
-475 FSIPKLSNDFSN
+475 
-487 SLEYLQIHYLPK
+487 
-499 EPKKPLFAANIQG
+499 
-512 FSSTQLQALEEYKIK
+512 
-527 KAKYDEKLKWY
+527 
-538 ELYKVKYEREQQI
+538 
-551 FNQKFKEYFSEI
+551 
-563 IFYQNRLYS
+563 
-572 HKKTQ
+572 
-577 EKIILNAI
+577 
-585 IQQINQKD
+585 
-593 ITYFNL
+593 
-599 YSVIEFLKENKAYY
+599 
-613 KYIDLNEIQDLI
+613 
-625 LNDLDNKLGYFYC
+625 
-638 LYVCIN
+638 
-644 LIVLREDKN
+644 
-653 TYFTQATAINNLG
+653 
-666 YNSTFTK
+666 
-673 IFILDKEKLND
+673 
-684 TYLDARKRLYK
+684 
-695 SINTLKEKRNEKIK
+695 
-709 DIQDYLNKEISLQDN
+709 
-724 LNNQSFNTKENDVN
+724 FNTKENDVN

-774 LQDLQDNSNNT
+774 LQDNSNNT

-1097 KKEQNK
+1097 KKEQDK

-1110 DLKDIEDIN
+1110 DLKDLKDIEDIN

-1250 QEIIPD
+1250 QEKITHLS
-1256 NVIRIQTQDGSG
+1256 NDGQNLLKN
-1268 EFIEIVFPS
+1268 IE
-1277 QLELNDKPLEDVSY
+1277 K
-1291 TFVPALRGIKQFFKD
+1291 LR
-1306 TEYLKPRTLTKD
+1306 LKPYNDQNGKEITSYVKGATIGYGHLIGQNEWDLYKNGITLQ
-1318 EVLQIVDKLPKNVR
+1318 EADKLFKSDLLPF
-1332 DKRRRIVEN
+1332 EN
-1341 KEELDKLW
+1341 AV
-1349 KKLTKNSE
+1349 KNSINSSLAQN
-1357 EFENKVDKK
+1357 EFDALVILCFNIGIDNFKNSSVAKIINGEKTGYKTLKEAWMAWNKSQNKVMQGLINRRNAE
-1366 YGQPIYMRKLDDQTI
+1366 YKLY
-1381 IQYKKTSKSG
+1381 IQG
-1391 GETIEINSNK
+1391 GYEK
-1401 PRGNLKTIHIEN
+1401 W
-1413 GIKNEI
+1413 

>member
-1 MSKNIKTQEAKLDLI
+1 
-16 TKFLD
+16 
-21 YANCADA
+21 
-28 SYAMLQYVF
+28 
-37 KGIIKY
+37 
-43 KNDNGNE
+43 
-50 LEKKVDTQRL
+50 
-60 GDKHN
+60 
-65 NQNSTYARAIQA
+65 
-77 RFEQNKIVKI
+77 
-87 EPKYCISLINTC
+87 
-99 FDSKEITLDN
+99 
-109 DISRVGLNDALSKR
+109 
-123 TIDFVNRFKLLKHQ
+123 
-137 PNTTSGFS
+137 
-145 ATLFEDTKDN
+145 
-155 NQKIIVIRGTE
+155 
-166 PTSNFSVDILD
+166 
-177 ADVDLALGKVP
+177 
-188 YNQYLDMIKFY
+188 
-199 SECVKE
+199 
-205 FPNIIKD
+205 
-212 KGLVIV
+212 
-218 GHSLGGALAQLLTL
+218 
-232 SLASVNSSANVKE
+232 
-245 IYTFNSPGAKEL
+245 
-257 KALNLNQIY
+257 
-266 RIDGKIINSDNKE
+266 
-279 QALFYQIRSYKY
+279 
-291 QKSIEINLIGYDSN
+291 
-305 LFQNI
+305 
-310 KSYFHNKTN
+310 
-319 LKEHYIFIKTN
+319 
-330 IIYSKSTN
+330 
-338 YFYDIFEV
+338 
-346 DEVFINCVN
+346 
-355 QLLTN
+355 
-360 LNIKNILATSDNT
+360 
-373 YHIETD
+373 
-379 TDSDASNTKEV
+379 
-390 IQDLGVDIDGKHY
+390 
-403 IVNLGD
+403 
-409 RFWDSHFLEPTI
+409 
-421 IELNYILNLM
+421 
-431 KNKEIDNLLEY
+431 
-442 NINKDEELWTFIKYH
+442 
-457 NNVLATARTR
+457 
-467 YDDRILSY
+467 
-475 FSIPKLSNDFSN
+475 
-487 SLEYLQIHYLPK
+487 
-499 EPKKPLFAANIQG
+499 
-512 FSSTQLQALEEYKIK
+512 
-527 KAKYDEKLKWY
+527 
-538 ELYKVKYEREQQI
+538 
-551 FNQKFKEYFSEI
+551 
-563 IFYQNRLYS
+563 
-572 HKKTQ
+572 
-577 EKIILNAI
+577 
-585 IQQINQKD
+585 
-593 ITYFNL
+593 
-599 YSVIEFLKENKAYY
+599 
-613 KYIDLNEIQDLI
+613 
-625 LNDLDNKLGYFYC
+625 
-638 LYVCIN
+638 
-644 LIVLREDKN
+644 
-653 TYFTQATAINNLG
+653 
-666 YNSTFTK
+666 
-673 IFILDKEKLND
+673 
-684 TYLDARKRLYK
+684 LYK

-774 LQDLQDNSNNT
+774 LQDNSNNT

-1097 KKEQNK
+1097 KKEQDK

-1110 DLKDIEDIN
+1110 DLKDLKDIEDIN

-1250 QEIIPD
+1250 QEKITHLS
-1256 NVIRIQTQDGSG
+1256 NDGQNLLKN
-1268 EFIEIVFPS
+1268 IE
-1277 QLELNDKPLEDVSY
+1277 K
-1291 TFVPALRGIKQFFKD
+1291 LR
-1306 TEYLKPRTLTKD
+1306 LKPYNDQNGKEITSYVKGATIGYGHLIGQNEWDLYKNGITLQ
-1318 EVLQIVDKLPKNVR
+1318 EADKLFKSDLLPF
-1332 DKRRRIVEN
+1332 EN
-1341 KEELDKLW
+1341 AV
-1349 KKLTKNSE
+1349 KNSINSSLAQN
-1357 EFENKVDKK
+1357 EFDALVILCFNIGIDNFKNSSVAKIINGEKTGYKTLKEAWMAWNKSQNKVMQGLINRRNAE
-1366 YGQPIYMRKLDDQTI
+1366 YKLY
-1381 IQYKKTSKSG
+1381 IQG
-1391 GETIEINSNK
+1391 GYEK
-1401 PRGNLKTIHIEN
+1401 W
-1413 GIKNEI
+1413 

>member
-1 MSKNIKTQEAKLDLI
+1 M
-16 TKFLD
+16 
-21 YANCADA
+21 
-28 SYAMLQYVF
+28 
-37 KGIIKY
+37 
-43 KNDNGNE
+43 
-50 LEKKVDTQRL
+50 
-60 GDKHN
+60 
-65 NQNSTYARAIQA
+65 
-77 RFEQNKIVKI
+77 
-87 EPKYCISLINTC
+87 
-99 FDSKEITLDN
+99 
-109 DISRVGLNDALSKR
+109 
-123 TIDFVNRFKLLKHQ
+123 
-137 PNTTSGFS
+137 
-145 ATLFEDTKDN
+145 
-155 NQKIIVIRGTE
+155 
-166 PTSNFSVDILD
+166 
-177 ADVDLALGKVP
+177 
-188 YNQYLDMIKFY
+188 
-199 SECVKE
+199 
-205 FPNIIKD
+205 
-212 KGLVIV
+212 
-218 GHSLGGALAQLLTL
+218 
-232 SLASVNSSANVKE
+232 
-245 IYTFNSPGAKEL
+245 
-257 KALNLNQIY
+257 
-266 RIDGKIINSDNKE
+266 
-279 QALFYQIRSYKY
+279 
-291 QKSIEINLIGYDSN
+291 
-305 LFQNI
+305 
-310 KSYFHNKTN
+310 
-319 LKEHYIFIKTN
+319 
-330 IIYSKSTN
+330 
-338 YFYDIFEV
+338 
-346 DEVFINCVN
+346 
-355 QLLTN
+355 
-360 LNIKNILATSDNT
+360 
-373 YHIETD
+373 
-379 TDSDASNTKEV
+379 
-390 IQDLGVDIDGKHY
+390 
-403 IVNLGD
+403 
-409 RFWDSHFLEPTI
+409 
-421 IELNYILNLM
+421 
-431 KNKEIDNLLEY
+431 
-442 NINKDEELWTFIKYH
+442 
-457 NNVLATARTR
+457 
-467 YDDRILSY
+467 
-475 FSIPKLSNDFSN
+475 
-487 SLEYLQIHYLPK
+487 
-499 EPKKPLFAANIQG
+499 
-512 FSSTQLQALEEYKIK
+512 
-527 KAKYDEKLKWY
+527 
-538 ELYKVKYEREQQI
+538 
-551 FNQKFKEYFSEI
+551 
-563 IFYQNRLYS
+563 
-572 HKKTQ
+572 
-577 EKIILNAI
+577 
-585 IQQINQKD
+585 
-593 ITYFNL
+593 
-599 YSVIEFLKENKAYY
+599 
-613 KYIDLNEIQDLI
+613 
-625 LNDLDNKLGYFYC
+625 
-638 LYVCIN
+638 
-644 LIVLREDKN
+644 
-653 TYFTQATAINNLG
+653 
-666 YNSTFTK
+666 
-673 IFILDKEKLND
+673 
-684 TYLDARKRLYK
+684 
-695 SINTLKEKRNEKIK
+695 
-709 DIQDYLNKEISLQDN
+709 
-724 LNNQSFNTKENDVN
+724 
-738 LILNEV
+738 
-744 FNIEQFYDKNTNTIV
+744 
-759 LKTNNIKIIFLDKVN
+759 
-774 LQDLQDNSNNT
+774 
-785 SFISMSNLIHIYD
+785 
-798 NHCDIFAKDRS
+798 
-809 VLDIKDI
+809 
-816 EEKYQIDFKSL
+816 
-827 DIKIFLN
+827 
-834 STLLTGSNELPNNPF
+834 
-849 YFGELDQ
+849 
-856 DNTIKQDTPSYYFSP
+856 
-871 KDESSGLGRLSI
+871 
-883 FYKNDELCLLNYS
+883 LNYS

-967 FKDDGVPIMLESDL
+967 FKDNNIPIILESDL

-992 IAGVSVPCTKV
+992 IAGVSIPCTKV

-1015 NNEYVI
+1015 NNEFAI

-1110 DLKDIEDIN
+1110 DLKDLKDIEDIN

-1149 FIIPKNIA
+1149 FIILKNIA

-1196 LNEYHFSFLAPA
+1196 LNEYHLTFLAPA

-1235 VCKFVVVNGVSENNA
+1235 VCKFVVVNGVSENKIKAKNKDVNINNGTKYTNTTKSNNISSSENNA

-1291 TFVPALRGIKQFFKD
+1291 TFVPVLRGIKQFFKD

>member
-1 MSKNIKTQEAKLDLI
+1 MDRELFI
-16 TKFLD
+16 TRLAFI
-21 YANCADA
+21 N
-28 SYAMLQYVF
+28 
-37 KGIIKY
+37 
-43 KNDNGNE
+43 ND
-50 LEKKVDTQRL
+50 
-60 GDKHN
+60 
-65 NQNSTYARAIQA
+65 
-77 RFEQNKIVKI
+77 
-87 EPKYCISLINTC
+87 
-99 FDSKEITLDN
+99 EID
-109 DISRVGLNDALSKR
+109 
-123 TIDFVNRFKLLKHQ
+123 TIDK
-137 PNTTSGFS
+137 
-145 ATLFEDTKDN
+145 
-155 NQKIIVIRGTE
+155 
-166 PTSNFSVDILD
+166 
-177 ADVDLALGKVP
+177 
-188 YNQYLDMIKFY
+188 
-199 SECVKE
+199 
-205 FPNIIKD
+205 
-212 KGLVIV
+212 
-218 GHSLGGALAQLLTL
+218 
-232 SLASVNSSANVKE
+232 NSSIA
-245 IYTFNSPGAKEL
+245 YL
-257 KALNLNQIY
+257 KALYQCENSIAINYNQ
-266 RIDGKIINSDNKE
+266 
-279 QALFYQIRSYKY
+279 
-291 QKSIEINLIGYDSN
+291 
-305 LFQNI
+305 
-310 KSYFHNKTN
+310 
-319 LKEHYIFIKTN
+319 
-330 IIYSKSTN
+330 
-338 YFYDIFEV
+338 
-346 DEVFINCVN
+346 
-355 QLLTN
+355 
-360 LNIKNILATSDNT
+360 
-373 YHIETD
+373 
-379 TDSDASNTKEV
+379 
-390 IQDLGVDIDGKHY
+390 
-403 IVNLGD
+403 
-409 RFWDSHFLEPTI
+409 
-421 IELNYILNLM
+421 
-431 KNKEIDNLLEY
+431 
-442 NINKDEELWTFIKYH
+442 EEL
-457 NNVLATARTR
+457 
-467 YDDRILSY
+467 
-475 FSIPKLSNDFSN
+475 
-487 SLEYLQIHYLPK
+487 
-499 EPKKPLFAANIQG
+499 
-512 FSSTQLQALEEYKIK
+512 
-527 KAKYDEKLKWY
+527 
-538 ELYKVKYEREQQI
+538 
-551 FNQKFKEYFSEI
+551 
-563 IFYQNRLYS
+563 
-572 HKKTQ
+572 
-577 EKIILNAI
+577 
-585 IQQINQKD
+585 
-593 ITYFNL
+593 
-599 YSVIEFLKENKAYY
+599 
-613 KYIDLNEIQDLI
+613 
-625 LNDLDNKLGYFYC
+625 
-638 LYVCIN
+638 
-644 LIVLREDKN
+644 
-653 TYFTQATAINNLG
+653 FTQATAINNLG

-673 IFILDKEKLND
+673 IFILDKENLND
-684 TYLDARKRLYK
+684 AYLDARKRLYK

-759 LKTNNIKIIFLDKVN
+759 LKTNNIKIVFLDKVN

-827 DIKIFLN
+827 DTKIFLN

-896 IIENSLNIKLECL
+896 ILENSLNIKLECL

-1110 DLKDIEDIN
+1110 DLKDLKDIEDIN

-1250 QEIIPD
+1250 QEKITHLS
-1256 NVIRIQTQDGSG
+1256 NDGQNLLKN
-1268 EFIEIVFPS
+1268 IE
-1277 QLELNDKPLEDVSY
+1277 K
-1291 TFVPALRGIKQFFKD
+1291 LR
-1306 TEYLKPRTLTKD
+1306 LKPYNDQNGKEITSYVKGATIGYGHLIGQNEWDLYKNGITLQ
-1318 EVLQIVDKLPKNVR
+1318 EADKLFKSDLLPF
-1332 DKRRRIVEN
+1332 EN
-1341 KEELDKLW
+1341 AV
-1349 KKLTKNSE
+1349 KNSINSSLAQN
-1357 EFENKVDKK
+1357 EFDALVILCFNIGIDNFKNSSVAKIINGEKTGYKTLKEAWMAWNKSQNKVMQGLINRRNAE
-1366 YGQPIYMRKLDDQTI
+1366 YKLY
-1381 IQYKKTSKSG
+1381 IQG
-1391 GETIEINSNK
+1391 GYEK
-1401 PRGNLKTIHIEN
+1401 W
-1413 GIKNEI
+1413 

>member
-1 MSKNIKTQEAKLDLI
+1 
-16 TKFLD
+16 
-21 YANCADA
+21 
-28 SYAMLQYVF
+28 
-37 KGIIKY
+37 
-43 KNDNGNE
+43 
-50 LEKKVDTQRL
+50 
-60 GDKHN
+60 
-65 NQNSTYARAIQA
+65 
-77 RFEQNKIVKI
+77 
-87 EPKYCISLINTC
+87 
-99 FDSKEITLDN
+99 
-109 DISRVGLNDALSKR
+109 
-123 TIDFVNRFKLLKHQ
+123 
-137 PNTTSGFS
+137 
-145 ATLFEDTKDN
+145 
-155 NQKIIVIRGTE
+155 
-166 PTSNFSVDILD
+166 
-177 ADVDLALGKVP
+177 
-188 YNQYLDMIKFY
+188 
-199 SECVKE
+199 
-205 FPNIIKD
+205 
-212 KGLVIV
+212 
-218 GHSLGGALAQLLTL
+218 
-232 SLASVNSSANVKE
+232 
-245 IYTFNSPGAKEL
+245 
-257 KALNLNQIY
+257 
-266 RIDGKIINSDNKE
+266 
-279 QALFYQIRSYKY
+279 
-291 QKSIEINLIGYDSN
+291 
-305 LFQNI
+305 
-310 KSYFHNKTN
+310 
-319 LKEHYIFIKTN
+319 
-330 IIYSKSTN
+330 
-338 YFYDIFEV
+338 
-346 DEVFINCVN
+346 
-355 QLLTN
+355 
-360 LNIKNILATSDNT
+360 
-373 YHIETD
+373 
-379 TDSDASNTKEV
+379 
-390 IQDLGVDIDGKHY
+390 
-403 IVNLGD
+403 
-409 RFWDSHFLEPTI
+409 
-421 IELNYILNLM
+421 
-431 KNKEIDNLLEY
+431 
-442 NINKDEELWTFIKYH
+442 
-457 NNVLATARTR
+457 
-467 YDDRILSY
+467 
-475 FSIPKLSNDFSN
+475 
-487 SLEYLQIHYLPK
+487 
-499 EPKKPLFAANIQG
+499 
-512 FSSTQLQALEEYKIK
+512 
-527 KAKYDEKLKWY
+527 
-538 ELYKVKYEREQQI
+538 
-551 FNQKFKEYFSEI
+551 
-563 IFYQNRLYS
+563 
-572 HKKTQ
+572 
-577 EKIILNAI
+577 
-585 IQQINQKD
+585 
-593 ITYFNL
+593 
-599 YSVIEFLKENKAYY
+599 
-613 KYIDLNEIQDLI
+613 
-625 LNDLDNKLGYFYC
+625 
-638 LYVCIN
+638 
-644 LIVLREDKN
+644 
-653 TYFTQATAINNLG
+653 
-666 YNSTFTK
+666 
-673 IFILDKEKLND
+673 
-684 TYLDARKRLYK
+684 
-695 SINTLKEKRNEKIK
+695 
-709 DIQDYLNKEISLQDN
+709 
-724 LNNQSFNTKENDVN
+724 NDVN

-774 LQDLQDNSNNT
+774 LQDNSNNT

-1097 KKEQNK
+1097 KKEQDK

-1110 DLKDIEDIN
+1110 DLKDLKDIEDIN

-1250 QEIIPD
+1250 QEKITHLS
-1256 NVIRIQTQDGSG
+1256 NDGQNLLKN
-1268 EFIEIVFPS
+1268 IE
-1277 QLELNDKPLEDVSY
+1277 K
-1291 TFVPALRGIKQFFKD
+1291 LR
-1306 TEYLKPRTLTKD
+1306 LKPYNDQNGKEITSYVKGATIGYGHLIGQNEWDLYKNGITLQ
-1318 EVLQIVDKLPKNVR
+1318 EADKLFKSDLLPF
-1332 DKRRRIVEN
+1332 EN
-1341 KEELDKLW
+1341 AV
-1349 KKLTKNSE
+1349 KNSINSSLAQN
-1357 EFENKVDKK
+1357 EFDALVILCFNIGIDNFKNSSVAKIINGEKTGYKTLKEAWMAWNKSQNKVMQGLINRRNAE
-1366 YGQPIYMRKLDDQTI
+1366 YKLY
-1381 IQYKKTSKSG
+1381 IQG
-1391 GETIEINSNK
+1391 GYEK
-1401 PRGNLKTIHIEN
+1401 W
-1413 GIKNEI
+1413 

>member
-1 MSKNIKTQEAKLDLI
+1 MDRELFI
-16 TKFLD
+16 TRLAFI
-21 YANCADA
+21 N
-28 SYAMLQYVF
+28 
-37 KGIIKY
+37 
-43 KNDNGNE
+43 ND
-50 LEKKVDTQRL
+50 
-60 GDKHN
+60 
-65 NQNSTYARAIQA
+65 
-77 RFEQNKIVKI
+77 
-87 EPKYCISLINTC
+87 
-99 FDSKEITLDN
+99 EID
-109 DISRVGLNDALSKR
+109 
-123 TIDFVNRFKLLKHQ
+123 TIDK
-137 PNTTSGFS
+137 
-145 ATLFEDTKDN
+145 
-155 NQKIIVIRGTE
+155 
-166 PTSNFSVDILD
+166 
-177 ADVDLALGKVP
+177 
-188 YNQYLDMIKFY
+188 
-199 SECVKE
+199 
-205 FPNIIKD
+205 
-212 KGLVIV
+212 
-218 GHSLGGALAQLLTL
+218 
-232 SLASVNSSANVKE
+232 NSSIA
-245 IYTFNSPGAKEL
+245 YL
-257 KALNLNQIY
+257 KALYQCENSIAINYNQ
-266 RIDGKIINSDNKE
+266 E
-279 QALFYQIRSYKY
+279 
-291 QKSIEINLIGYDSN
+291 
-305 LFQNI
+305 
-310 KSYFHNKTN
+310 
-319 LKEHYIFIKTN
+319 
-330 IIYSKSTN
+330 
-338 YFYDIFEV
+338 
-346 DEVFINCVN
+346 
-355 QLLTN
+355 
-360 LNIKNILATSDNT
+360 
-373 YHIETD
+373 
-379 TDSDASNTKEV
+379 
-390 IQDLGVDIDGKHY
+390 DL
-403 IVNLGD
+403 
-409 RFWDSHFLEPTI
+409 
-421 IELNYILNLM
+421 
-431 KNKEIDNLLEY
+431 
-442 NINKDEELWTFIKYH
+442 
-457 NNVLATARTR
+457 
-467 YDDRILSY
+467 
-475 FSIPKLSNDFSN
+475 
-487 SLEYLQIHYLPK
+487 
-499 EPKKPLFAANIQG
+499 
-512 FSSTQLQALEEYKIK
+512 
-527 KAKYDEKLKWY
+527 
-538 ELYKVKYEREQQI
+538 
-551 FNQKFKEYFSEI
+551 
-563 IFYQNRLYS
+563 
-572 HKKTQ
+572 
-577 EKIILNAI
+577 
-585 IQQINQKD
+585 
-593 ITYFNL
+593 
-599 YSVIEFLKENKAYY
+599 
-613 KYIDLNEIQDLI
+613 
-625 LNDLDNKLGYFYC
+625 
-638 LYVCIN
+638 
-644 LIVLREDKN
+644 
-653 TYFTQATAINNLG
+653 FTQATAINNLG

-709 DIQDYLNKEISLQDN
+709 DIQAYLNKEISLQDN

-774 LQDLQDNSNNT
+774 LQDNSNNT

-896 IIENSLNIKLECL
+896 ILENSLNIKLECL

-1097 KKEQNK
+1097 KKEQDK

-1157 KVYKSAYKE
+1157 KAYKSAYKE

-1171 LGVGYFTQLHEYD
+1171 LGAGYFIQLHEYD

-1235 VCKFVVVNGVSENNA
+1235 VCKFVVVNGVK
-1250 QEIIPD
+1250 I
-1256 NVIRIQTQDGSG
+1256 
-1268 EFIEIVFPS
+1268 
-1277 QLELNDKPLEDVSY
+1277 
-1291 TFVPALRGIKQFFKD
+1291 
-1306 TEYLKPRTLTKD
+1306 
-1318 EVLQIVDKLPKNVR
+1318 
-1332 DKRRRIVEN
+1332 
-1341 KEELDKLW
+1341 
-1349 KKLTKNSE
+1349 
-1357 EFENKVDKK
+1357 
-1366 YGQPIYMRKLDDQTI
+1366 
-1381 IQYKKTSKSG
+1381 
-1391 GETIEINSNK
+1391 
-1401 PRGNLKTIHIEN
+1401 
-1413 GIKNEI
+1413 

>member
-1 MSKNIKTQEAKLDLI
+1 FIN
-16 TKFLD
+16 
-21 YANCADA
+21 
-28 SYAMLQYVF
+28 
-37 KGIIKY
+37 
-43 KNDNGNE
+43 ND
-50 LEKKVDTQRL
+50 
-60 GDKHN
+60 
-65 NQNSTYARAIQA
+65 
-77 RFEQNKIVKI
+77 
-87 EPKYCISLINTC
+87 
-99 FDSKEITLDN
+99 EID
-109 DISRVGLNDALSKR
+109 
-123 TIDFVNRFKLLKHQ
+123 TIDK
-137 PNTTSGFS
+137 
-145 ATLFEDTKDN
+145 
-155 NQKIIVIRGTE
+155 
-166 PTSNFSVDILD
+166 
-177 ADVDLALGKVP
+177 
-188 YNQYLDMIKFY
+188 
-199 SECVKE
+199 
-205 FPNIIKD
+205 
-212 KGLVIV
+212 
-218 GHSLGGALAQLLTL
+218 
-232 SLASVNSSANVKE
+232 NSSIA
-245 IYTFNSPGAKEL
+245 YL
-257 KALNLNQIY
+257 KALYQCENSIAINYNQ
-266 RIDGKIINSDNKE
+266 
-279 QALFYQIRSYKY
+279 
-291 QKSIEINLIGYDSN
+291 
-305 LFQNI
+305 
-310 KSYFHNKTN
+310 
-319 LKEHYIFIKTN
+319 
-330 IIYSKSTN
+330 
-338 YFYDIFEV
+338 
-346 DEVFINCVN
+346 
-355 QLLTN
+355 
-360 LNIKNILATSDNT
+360 
-373 YHIETD
+373 
-379 TDSDASNTKEV
+379 
-390 IQDLGVDIDGKHY
+390 
-403 IVNLGD
+403 
-409 RFWDSHFLEPTI
+409 
-421 IELNYILNLM
+421 
-431 KNKEIDNLLEY
+431 
-442 NINKDEELWTFIKYH
+442 EEL
-457 NNVLATARTR
+457 
-467 YDDRILSY
+467 
-475 FSIPKLSNDFSN
+475 
-487 SLEYLQIHYLPK
+487 
-499 EPKKPLFAANIQG
+499 
-512 FSSTQLQALEEYKIK
+512 
-527 KAKYDEKLKWY
+527 
-538 ELYKVKYEREQQI
+538 
-551 FNQKFKEYFSEI
+551 
-563 IFYQNRLYS
+563 
-572 HKKTQ
+572 
-577 EKIILNAI
+577 
-585 IQQINQKD
+585 
-593 ITYFNL
+593 
-599 YSVIEFLKENKAYY
+599 
-613 KYIDLNEIQDLI
+613 
-625 LNDLDNKLGYFYC
+625 
-638 LYVCIN
+638 
-644 LIVLREDKN
+644 
-653 TYFTQATAINNLG
+653 FTQATAINNLG

-673 IFILDKEKLND
+673 IFILDKENLND

-774 LQDLQDNSNNT
+774 LQDNSNNT

-1097 KKEQNK
+1097 KKEQDK

-1110 DLKDIEDIN
+1110 DLKDLKDIEDIN

-1250 QEIIPD
+1250 QEKITHLS
-1256 NVIRIQTQDGSG
+1256 NDGQNLLKN
-1268 EFIEIVFPS
+1268 IE
-1277 QLELNDKPLEDVSY
+1277 K
-1291 TFVPALRGIKQFFKD
+1291 LR
-1306 TEYLKPRTLTKD
+1306 LKPYNDQNGKEITSYVKGATIGYGHLIGQNEWDLYKNGITLQ
-1318 EVLQIVDKLPKNVR
+1318 EADKLFKSDLLPF
-1332 DKRRRIVEN
+1332 EN
-1341 KEELDKLW
+1341 AV
-1349 KKLTKNSE
+1349 KNSINSSLAQN
-1357 EFENKVDKK
+1357 EFDALVILCFNIGIDNFKNSSVAKIINGEKTGYKTLKEAWMAWNKSQNKVMQGLINRRNAE
-1366 YGQPIYMRKLDDQTI
+1366 YKLY
-1381 IQYKKTSKSG
+1381 IQG
-1391 GETIEINSNK
+1391 GYEK
-1401 PRGNLKTIHIEN
+1401 W
-1413 GIKNEI
+1413 

>member
-1 MSKNIKTQEAKLDLI
+1 
-16 TKFLD
+16 
-21 YANCADA
+21 
-28 SYAMLQYVF
+28 
-37 KGIIKY
+37 
-43 KNDNGNE
+43 
-50 LEKKVDTQRL
+50 
-60 GDKHN
+60 
-65 NQNSTYARAIQA
+65 
-77 RFEQNKIVKI
+77 
-87 EPKYCISLINTC
+87 
-99 FDSKEITLDN
+99 
-109 DISRVGLNDALSKR
+109 
-123 TIDFVNRFKLLKHQ
+123 
-137 PNTTSGFS
+137 
-145 ATLFEDTKDN
+145 
-155 NQKIIVIRGTE
+155 
-166 PTSNFSVDILD
+166 
-177 ADVDLALGKVP
+177 
-188 YNQYLDMIKFY
+188 
-199 SECVKE
+199 
-205 FPNIIKD
+205 
-212 KGLVIV
+212 
-218 GHSLGGALAQLLTL
+218 
-232 SLASVNSSANVKE
+232 
-245 IYTFNSPGAKEL
+245 
-257 KALNLNQIY
+257 
-266 RIDGKIINSDNKE
+266 
-279 QALFYQIRSYKY
+279 
-291 QKSIEINLIGYDSN
+291 
-305 LFQNI
+305 
-310 KSYFHNKTN
+310 
-319 LKEHYIFIKTN
+319 
-330 IIYSKSTN
+330 
-338 YFYDIFEV
+338 
-346 DEVFINCVN
+346 
-355 QLLTN
+355 
-360 LNIKNILATSDNT
+360 
-373 YHIETD
+373 
-379 TDSDASNTKEV
+379 
-390 IQDLGVDIDGKHY
+390 
-403 IVNLGD
+403 
-409 RFWDSHFLEPTI
+409 
-421 IELNYILNLM
+421 
-431 KNKEIDNLLEY
+431 
-442 NINKDEELWTFIKYH
+442 
-457 NNVLATARTR
+457 
-467 YDDRILSY
+467 
-475 FSIPKLSNDFSN
+475 
-487 SLEYLQIHYLPK
+487 
-499 EPKKPLFAANIQG
+499 
-512 FSSTQLQALEEYKIK
+512 
-527 KAKYDEKLKWY
+527 
-538 ELYKVKYEREQQI
+538 
-551 FNQKFKEYFSEI
+551 
-563 IFYQNRLYS
+563 
-572 HKKTQ
+572 
-577 EKIILNAI
+577 
-585 IQQINQKD
+585 
-593 ITYFNL
+593 
-599 YSVIEFLKENKAYY
+599 
-613 KYIDLNEIQDLI
+613 
-625 LNDLDNKLGYFYC
+625 
-638 LYVCIN
+638 
-644 LIVLREDKN
+644 
-653 TYFTQATAINNLG
+653 
-666 YNSTFTK
+666 K
-673 IFILDKEKLND
+673 IFILDKENLND

-774 LQDLQDNSNNT
+774 LQDNSNNT

-1097 KKEQNK
+1097 KKEQDK

-1110 DLKDIEDIN
+1110 DLKDLKDIEDIN

-1250 QEIIPD
+1250 QEKITHLS
-1256 NVIRIQTQDGSG
+1256 NDGQNLLKN
-1268 EFIEIVFPS
+1268 IE
-1277 QLELNDKPLEDVSY
+1277 K
-1291 TFVPALRGIKQFFKD
+1291 LR
-1306 TEYLKPRTLTKD
+1306 LKPYNDQNGKEITSYVKGATIGYGHLIGQNEWDLYKNGITLQ
-1318 EVLQIVDKLPKNVR
+1318 EADKLFKSDLLPF
-1332 DKRRRIVEN
+1332 EN
-1341 KEELDKLW
+1341 AV
-1349 KKLTKNSE
+1349 KNSINSSLAQN
-1357 EFENKVDKK
+1357 EFDALVILCFNIGIDNFKNSSVAKIINGEKTGYKTLKEAWMAWNKSQNKVMQGLINRRNAE
-1366 YGQPIYMRKLDDQTI
+1366 YKLY
-1381 IQYKKTSKSG
+1381 IQG
-1391 GETIEINSNK
+1391 GYEK
-1401 PRGNLKTIHIEN
+1401 W
-1413 GIKNEI
+1413 